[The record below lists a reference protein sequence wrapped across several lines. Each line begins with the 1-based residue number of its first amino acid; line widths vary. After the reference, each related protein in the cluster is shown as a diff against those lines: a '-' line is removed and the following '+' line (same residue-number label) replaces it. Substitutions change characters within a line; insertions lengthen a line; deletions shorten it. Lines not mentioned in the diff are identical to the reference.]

1 MQIIIDNFVNINSEF
16 KMKIR
21 FPFASS
27 ILVVFFLLSVTVFP
41 QSKNE
46 KKIKFSGDLQTDS
59 RIISQNF
66 NYNEIAPV
74 KFSNYDE
81 KSPWLAALF
90 SAILPGSGEFYAG
103 SYIKAGIFVAI
114 EAAFISTAIIY
125 NNKGDNKTND
135 YKNYADHH
143 WSVVKYA
150 QWLIDYHNA
159 DPAIITSDD
168 PNLPPWERVNLS
180 LLNQYEVGS
189 HNLVMHGEQQY
200 YELIG
205 KYYQYSPGWDDYN
218 NGSNNEDISANF
230 KYYAGQR
237 GDANDLYNIADKAV
251 IVLYINHFLS
261 ILDAYWTTT
270 RYNKSIAMKFRINQ
284 VRYAYKT
291 ELVPTLNVKIGF

>member
-1 MQIIIDNFVNINSEF
+1 MQIIIDNIVYIKSGF
-16 KMKIR
+16 KMKKNYS
-21 FPFASS
+21 FLPLF
-27 ILVVFFLLSVTVFP
+27 ILFFIAVNGLTFSQV
-41 QSKNE
+41 KNQKE
-46 KKIKFSGDLQTDS
+46 IKFSGDLHTDS
-59 RIISQNF
+59 KIISQDF

-74 KFSNYDE
+74 KFSTDNE
-81 KSPWLAALF
+81 KSPWLASLF

-125 NNKGDNKTND
+125 NHKGDNKTND

-159 DPAIITSDD
+159 DSSIISNDES
-168 PNLPPWERVNLS
+168 LPPWDRVNWS

-205 KYYQYSPGWDDYN
+205 KYYQYSPGWDDYS
-218 NGSNNEDISANF
+218 NGANNEDISANF

-237 GDANDLYNIADKAV
+237 GDANDLYNVADKAV
-251 IVLYINHFLS
+251 IALYINHFLS
-261 ILDAYWTTT
+261 ILDAYWSTT
-270 RYNKSIAMKFRINQ
+270 RYNKTVAMKFRVDRVQ
-284 VRYAYKT
+284 YAYKT
-291 ELVPTLNVKIGF
+291 ELVPTLKVRVSF